1 VIDHSAS
8 ALRQRGA
15 FVPASS
21 VRRHDAP
28 AAATFAARHFAAK
41 RAGFLLREYARQ
53 RDNPGEALPELAVIT
68 PGNAFGD
75 ESFEFEPIG
84 DDPIG
89 DEPIEIAAIEDNS
102 AGPSTE
108 EIEQRIAEAEQR
120 GRELAQAELA
130 AALDQAMAAL
140 DAAGRAIAETNANLE
155 RRLVVPLAQASFN
168 IGSELARQVLADG
181 EGLQRY
187 LAAVSAAV
195 NPQGTEPA
203 STNGIAALEV
213 RLNPED
219 LAVLELAS
227 IRPSSLRLVAD
238 PLVPRAGVIAT
249 GGDKVVD
256 DRLENRL
263 REMREA
269 VLSAAADL
277 LREAP
282 A

>member
-8 ALRQRGA
+8 ALRKRGA

-84 DDPIG
+84 DG
-89 DEPIEIAAIEDNS
+89 PIEIVAIEDNS

-140 DAAGRAIAETNANLE
+140 DAAGRAIAETNADLE

>member
-1 VIDHSAS
+1 MIDRSAS
-8 ALRQRGA
+8 SLRPRGP
-15 FVPASS
+15 FVPANS

-53 RDNPGEALPELAVIT
+53 RDNPAEALPELAVIT
-68 PGNAFGD
+68 PGGTFGD
-75 ESFEFEPIG
+75 DSFEFEPIG
-84 DDPIG
+84 D
-89 DEPIEIAAIEDNS
+89 EPIEIVAIADPPLGAS
-102 AGPSTE
+102 AE
-108 EIEQRIAEAEQR
+108 EIERRVAEAEQR
-120 GRELAQAELA
+120 GRESAQAEFS

-140 DAAGRAIAETNANLE
+140 DAAGRAIAETHADLE

-168 IGSELARQVLADG
+168 IGSELARQVLADA

-195 NPQGTEPA
+195 SPQDADPA
-203 STNGIAALEV
+203 STAGIAALEV

-219 LAVLELAS
+219 LAVLERAS

-238 PLVPRAGVIAT
+238 ALVPRAGVIAT

>member
-8 ALRQRGA
+8 VLRQRGA

-75 ESFEFEPIG
+75 ESFEFG
-84 DDPIG
+84 PIG
-89 DEPIEIAAIEDNS
+89 DEPIEIVAIEDNS

-140 DAAGRAIAETNANLE
+140 DAAGRAIAETNADLE

>member
-1 VIDHSAS
+1 MIDHSAS

-84 DDPIG
+84 D
-89 DEPIEIAAIEDNS
+89 EPIEIVAIEDNS

-140 DAAGRAIAETNANLE
+140 DAAGRAIAETNADLE
-155 RRLVVPLAQASFN
+155 RRLVVPLAQASFS

>member
-84 DDPIG
+84 D
-89 DEPIEIAAIEDNS
+89 EPIEIVAIEDNS

-140 DAAGRAIAETNANLE
+140 DAAGRAIAETNADLE
-155 RRLVVPLAQASFN
+155 RRLVVPLAQASFS

>member
-1 VIDHSAS
+1 MIDHSAS

-84 DDPIG
+84 D
-89 DEPIEIAAIEDNS
+89 EPIEIVAIEDNS

-140 DAAGRAIAETNANLE
+140 DAAGRAIAETNADLE